1 MSNVTLLSTQQG
13 LTRSRIEASPHESPR
28 ARGGSLCAVLLLSIL
43 GMGGCMQVQ
52 PLRPEPVY
60 SPTYPDVQPA
70 VPVSD
75 GSLFPTSGSMAL
87 YVDRKAL
94 RVGDLLTIRLEES
107 TSSSKSAETAIKK
120 DSKTEFGNPRI
131 LGSLIKGSGP
141 SELLTSI
148 ESENGFN
155 GSAESDQR
163 NSLDGTLTAVI
174 ARVLPNGLMQV
185 QGEKW
190 IQLNR
195 GEEFVRVSG
204 LVRPEDV
211 DGNNTVSS
219 LRLGDAR
226 IAYSGTGELADS
238 NRAGWLTRFFL
249 NPLFP
254 F

>member
-1 MSNVTLLSTQQG
+1 M
-13 LTRSRIEASPHESPR
+13 RIVS
-28 ARGGSLCAVLLLSIL
+28 SLAGITCLVALV
-43 GMGGCMQVQ
+43 GCVQVQ
-52 PLRPEPVY
+52 PSRPEPLY
-60 SPTYPDVQPA
+60 APTYPDVA
-70 VPVSD
+70 VPEPASG
-75 GSLFPTSGSMAL
+75 GSLFPTSGTLDL

-107 TSSSKSAETAIKK
+107 TSSSKSA
-120 DSKTEFGNPRI
+120 D
-131 LGSLIKGSGP
+131 
-141 SELLTSI
+141 TSI
-148 ESENGFN
+148 SKASTTSIPNPTLFGKVFNGVGDGNDGLLNGLETDNGFN
-155 GSAESDQR
+155 GSAASDQS
-163 NSLDGTLTAVI
+163 NSLNGTITAVI
-174 ARVLPNGLMQV
+174 AKVLPNGLMQV

-190 IQLNR
+190 LQLNR
-195 GEEFVRVSG
+195 GEEFVRISG

-211 DGNNTVSS
+211 TGNNTVSS

>member
-1 MSNVTLLSTQQG
+1 M
-13 LTRSRIEASPHESPR
+13 
-28 ARGGSLCAVLLLSIL
+28 
-43 GMGGCMQVQ
+43 
-52 PLRPEPVY
+52 RPEPIY
-60 SPTYPDVQPA
+60 SPTYPDVEPA
-70 VPVSD
+70 VPVSE
-75 GSLFPTSGSMAL
+75 GSLFPSSGSLAL
-87 YVDRKAL
+87 YGDRKAL

-107 TSSSKSAETAIKK
+107 TSSKKSAETEIKK
-120 DSKTEFGNPRI
+120 DTKTELGNPRI
-131 LGSLIKGSGP
+131 LGGLIKGSGAAD
-141 SELLTSI
+141 LLTSI
-148 ESENGFN
+148 DSKNGFN
-155 GSAESDQR
+155 GSAASDQS
-163 NSLDGTLTAVI
+163 NSLDGVLTAVI

-238 NRAGWLTRFFL
+238 NRAGWLTKFFL

>member
-1 MSNVTLLSTQQG
+1 MRNFNITLLG
-13 LTRSRIEASPHESPR
+13 CVGCL
-28 ARGGSLCAVLLLSIL
+28 VL
-43 GMGGCMQVQ
+43 GGCVQVQ

-60 SPTYPDVQPA
+60 SPTYPDVEAA

-75 GSLFPTSGSMAL
+75 GSLFLSSGSLAL
-87 YVDRKAL
+87 YGDRKAL

-107 TSSSKSAETAIKK
+107 TSSRKSAETAIKK
-120 DSKTEFGNPRI
+120 DTKTELGNPTI

-141 SELLTSI
+141 GDLLTSL
-148 ESENGFN
+148 ESKNGFA
-155 GSAESDQR
+155 GSAESDQS
-163 NSLDGTLTAVI
+163 NSLDGVLTAVI